1 MMKYINFTEVIFI
14 GEVEEVQRF
23 LIRVGPKLGVR
34 KGTQGT
40 QWKGRIWEGKAFFV
54 EESQKWALDD

>member
-1 MMKYINFTEVIFI
+1 MMIYINFTEVNFI

-40 QWKGRIWEGKAFFV
+40 Q
-54 EESQKWALDD
+54 